1 MEEARQVAGACWTD
15 KETEHLEMDVALA
28 EAVAKRLA
36 TWLATA
42 AQSQRNL
49 EYYRGLVIR
58 CGQALGEEAYTADD
72 GTKME
77 DVLCDK
83 VPELVEA
90 LANHEPEL
98 AMLVQ
103 RLAHQLNRADPNN
116 LLSHQARDYLRRH
129 GLDGTPIRDD
139 DGA

>member
-1 MEEARQVAGACWTD
+1 MMQDFADVATMSAEAEAIWTD
-15 KETEHLEMDVALA
+15 LRAPAGEGDMGI
-28 EAVAKRLA
+28 
-36 TWLATA
+36 A
-42 AQSQRNL
+42 AQTQRNL

-90 LANHEPEL
+90 LARREPEL
-98 AMLVQ
+98 AMLVA
-103 RLAHQLNRADPNN
+103 RLAHQLNRADPHN

-129 GLDGTPIRDD
+129 GLDGTPIRDE
-139 DGA
+139 A